1 MMKLKRPV
9 AALLAAVLLL
19 GLLTGCHRENGVSFR
34 VAMGS
39 VPATL
44 DPALAATDEEKTVV
58 SHLFENLMKLQ
69 SDGNG
74 GTTAVNGVARSYQCD
89 TTAEG
94 QETYTFKLRSSA
106 AWSDGTKVTA
116 QDFVYAWK
124 RLVDPATGSKNA
136 RILDMVAGYSAART
150 GEDALQ
156 VSAPDDETFVVVLS
170 GRCPYF
176 IDSVCTAA
184 ATLPVQSAAA
194 AQENWSMSPDTL
206 VTNGPYTV
214 ASWENDTM
222 LLQQTDGYHDARRLG
237 PESISFRFTA
247 DAKTANSL
255 FEKGD
260 ADFVLGL
267 TDEAVAKKM
276 DSWMPD
282 YYPETSVVLLNQLS
296 DLTSNENVRRAMGL
310 VIDRNA
316 IAELLGS
323 RTHLAA
329 EGLVTWGIRST
340 TGGQFRDF
348 GSAVDNDSENYEK
361 NCQTA
366 QELMEEA
373 GYTATKLKSLTP
385 VIMLYESDGTA
396 DSLALLLQKTWKEK
410 LGLSVTLK
418 GVSSEEITQA
428 LERGE
433 YTLAALR
440 VTSDRNDATGFLNR
454 WRMGEEDNY
463 ANFTSS
469 AYDMLLRVAAV
480 SASQEA
486 RDAYLEDAERL
497 LIEKGNVI
505 PMYCST
511 RSWSLSESLP
521 ECLATAWAG
530 TSSPVCIRRV
540 SKSIMRSSGTKALC
554 RF

>member
-124 RLVDPATGSKNA
+124 RLVDPLTGSKNA

-184 ATLPVQSAAA
+184 ATMPVQSAAA

-222 LLQQTDGYHDARRLG
+222 LLQQTDGYYDARRLG

-410 LGLSVTLK
+410 LGLSVTLQ

-511 RSWSLSESLP
+511 RSWSLSESFTGVFGDGLGRYFFTGVHK
-521 ECLATAWAG
+521 A
-530 TSSPVCIRRV
+530 
-540 SKSIMRSSGTKALC
+540 SK
-554 RF
+554 

>member
-19 GLLTGCHRENGVSFR
+19 GLLSGCHRENGVSFR

-69 SDGNG
+69 SDGSG

-156 VSAPDDETFVVVLS
+156 VSAPDDETFVVALS

-184 ATLPVQSAAA
+184 ATMPVQSAAA

-267 TDEAVAKKM
+267 TDEAVAKKI

-366 QELMEEA
+366 QELMKEA
-373 GYTATKLKSLTP
+373 GYTATKLKSLTS

-511 RSWSLSESLP
+511 RSWSLSESFTGVFGDGLGRYFFTGVHK
-521 ECLATAWAG
+521 A
-530 TSSPVCIRRV
+530 
-540 SKSIMRSSGTKALC
+540 SK
-554 RF
+554 

>member
-19 GLLTGCHRENGVSFR
+19 GLLSGCHRENGVSFR

-69 SDGNG
+69 SDGSG

-124 RLVDPATGSKNA
+124 RLVDPLTGSKNA

-156 VSAPDDETFVVVLS
+156 VSAPDDETFVVALS

-184 ATLPVQSAAA
+184 ATMPVQSAAA
-194 AQENWSMSPDTL
+194 ARENWSMSPDTL

-267 TDEAVAKKM
+267 TDEAVAKKI

-366 QELMEEA
+366 QELMKEA

-511 RSWSLSESLP
+511 RSWSLSESFTGVFGDGLGRYFFTGVHK
-521 ECLATAWAG
+521 A
-530 TSSPVCIRRV
+530 
-540 SKSIMRSSGTKALC
+540 SK
-554 RF
+554 

>member
-19 GLLTGCHRENGVSFR
+19 GLLSGCHRENGVSFR

-69 SDGNG
+69 SDGSG

-156 VSAPDDETFVVVLS
+156 VSAPDDETFVVALS

-184 ATLPVQSAAA
+184 ATMPVQSAAA

-267 TDEAVAKKM
+267 TDEAVAKKI

-366 QELMEEA
+366 QELMKEA

-440 VTSDRNDATGFLNR
+440 VTSDRNDAMGFLNR

-511 RSWSLSESLP
+511 RSWSLSESFTGVFGDGLGRYFFTGVHK
-521 ECLATAWAG
+521 A
-530 TSSPVCIRRV
+530 
-540 SKSIMRSSGTKALC
+540 SK
-554 RF
+554 

>member
-184 ATLPVQSAAA
+184 ATMPVQSAAA

-222 LLQQTDGYHDARRLG
+222 LLQQTDGYYDARRLG
-237 PESISFRFTA
+237 PMSISFRFTA

-511 RSWSLSESLP
+511 RSWSLSESFTGVFGDGLGRYFFTGVHK
-521 ECLATAWAG
+521 A
-530 TSSPVCIRRV
+530 
-540 SKSIMRSSGTKALC
+540 SK
-554 RF
+554 

>member
-184 ATLPVQSAAA
+184 ATMPVQSAAA

-222 LLQQTDGYHDARRLG
+222 LLQQTDGYYDARRLG

-366 QELMEEA
+366 QELMKEA

-511 RSWSLSESLP
+511 RSWSLSESFTGVFGDGLGRYYFTGVHK
-521 ECLATAWAG
+521 A
-530 TSSPVCIRRV
+530 
-540 SKSIMRSSGTKALC
+540 SK
-554 RF
+554 

>member
-19 GLLTGCHRENGVSFR
+19 GLLSGCHRENGVSFR

-39 VPATL
+39 VPVTL

-69 SDGNG
+69 SDGSG

-156 VSAPDDETFVVVLS
+156 VSAPDDETFVVALS

-184 ATLPVQSAAA
+184 ATMPVQSAAA

-255 FEKGD
+255 YEKGD

-267 TDEAVAKKM
+267 TDEAVAKKI

-366 QELMEEA
+366 QELMKEA

-511 RSWSLSESLP
+511 RSWSLSESFTGVFGDGLGRYFFTGVHK
-521 ECLATAWAG
+521 A
-530 TSSPVCIRRV
+530 
-540 SKSIMRSSGTKALC
+540 SK
-554 RF
+554 

>member
-44 DPALAATDEEKTVV
+44 DPALAAADEEKTVV

-124 RLVDPATGSKNA
+124 RLVDPLTGSKNA
-136 RILDMVAGYSAART
+136 KILDMVAGYSAART

-222 LLQQTDGYHDARRLG
+222 LLQQTDGYHDTRRLG

-511 RSWSLSESLP
+511 RSWSLSESFTGVFGDGLGRYFFTGVHK
-521 ECLATAWAG
+521 A
-530 TSSPVCIRRV
+530 
-540 SKSIMRSSGTKALC
+540 SK
-554 RF
+554 

>member
-19 GLLTGCHRENGVSFR
+19 GLLSGCHREDGVSFR

-69 SDGNG
+69 SDGSG

-156 VSAPDDETFVVVLS
+156 VSAPDDETFVVALS

-184 ATLPVQSAAA
+184 ATMPVQSAAVA
-194 AQENWSMSPDTL
+194 RENWSMSPDTL

-247 DAKTANSL
+247 DVKTANSL
-255 FEKGD
+255 YEKGD

-267 TDEAVAKKM
+267 TDEAVAKKI

-366 QELMEEA
+366 QELMKEA
-373 GYTATKLKSLTP
+373 GYTATKLTSLAP
-385 VIMLYESDGTA
+385 VIMLYESDGTT

-480 SASQEA
+480 STSQEA

-511 RSWSLSESLP
+511 RSWSLSDSFTGVFGDGLGRYFFTGVHK
-521 ECLATAWAG
+521 A
-530 TSSPVCIRRV
+530 
-540 SKSIMRSSGTKALC
+540 SK
-554 RF
+554 

>member
-194 AQENWSMSPDTL
+194 GQENWSMSPDTL

-222 LLQQTDGYHDARRLG
+222 LLQQTDGYYDARRLG

-340 TGGQFRDF
+340 AGGQFRDF

-511 RSWSLSESLP
+511 RSWSLSESFTGVFGDGLGRYFFTGVHK
-521 ECLATAWAG
+521 A
-530 TSSPVCIRRV
+530 
-540 SKSIMRSSGTKALC
+540 SK
-554 RF
+554 

>member
-1 MMKLKRPV
+1 MQKEQ
-9 AALLAAVLLL
+9 
-19 GLLTGCHRENGVSFR
+19 THYDE
-34 VAMGS
+34 
-39 VPATL
+39 TET
-44 DPALAATDEEKTVV
+44 AATDEEKTVV

-69 SDGNG
+69 SDGSG

-124 RLVDPATGSKNA
+124 RLVDPLTGSKNA

-156 VSAPDDETFVVVLS
+156 VSAPDDETFVVALS

-184 ATLPVQSAAA
+184 ATMPVQSAAA

-237 PESISFRFTA
+237 PMSISFRFTA

-267 TDEAVAKKM
+267 TDEAVAKKI

-316 IAELLGS
+316 KGQQTVHFMNLVDEADLL
-323 RTHLAA
+323 A
-329 EGLVTWGIRST
+329 
-340 TGGQFRDF
+340 
-348 GSAVDNDSENYEK
+348 
-361 NCQTA
+361 
-366 QELMEEA
+366 LMEEEDA
-373 GYTATKLKSLTP
+373 DAYTAEKEAAAQAEQERKQAEEDVANEPKVSFRNGQFIVTDGQHTIEGRILRNGGKDLPILCKVYTGMTVEQEALLFAEQNGFSAPLTAGIKLRAKVVGGDAISKAFLAATNRVGLSLNYDSQQLTDYRIGC
-385 VIMLYESDGTA
+385 VGTA
-396 DSLALLLQKTWKEK
+396 FRLYKQMGEPLYCETMRLIVAAWEGKPDSFRA
-410 LGLSVTLK
+410 SVLK
-418 GVSSEEITQA
+418 GMMHFVE
-428 LERGE
+428 LYHGE
-433 YTLAALR
+433 F
-440 VTSDRNDATGFLNR
+440 N
-454 WRMGEEDNY
+454 E
-463 ANFTSS
+463 
-469 AYDMLLRVAAV
+469 
-480 SASQEA
+480 
-486 RDAYLEDAERL
+486 ERL
-497 LIEKGNVI
+497 LRALRNIHPVDIYRIGQDDPAKLRGWKKYVFPIYTAYNGK
-505 PMYCST
+505 C
-511 RSWSLSESLP
+511 RKDALSM
-521 ECLATAWAG
+521 
-530 TSSPVCIRRV
+530 
-540 SKSIMRSSGTKALC
+540 K
-554 RF
+554 F

>member
-222 LLQQTDGYHDARRLG
+222 LLQQTDGYYDARRLG

-329 EGLVTWGIRST
+329 EGMVTWGIRST

-511 RSWSLSESLP
+511 RSWSLSESFTGVFGDGLGRYFFTGVHK
-521 ECLATAWAG
+521 A
-530 TSSPVCIRRV
+530 
-540 SKSIMRSSGTKALC
+540 SK
-554 RF
+554 

>member
-124 RLVDPATGSKNA
+124 RLVDPLTGSKNA

-222 LLQQTDGYHDARRLG
+222 LLQQTDGYYDARRLG
-237 PESISFRFTA
+237 PMSISFRFTA

-366 QELMEEA
+366 QKLMEEA

-511 RSWSLSESLP
+511 RSWSLSESFTGVFGDGLGRYFFTGVHK
-521 ECLATAWAG
+521 A
-530 TSSPVCIRRV
+530 
-540 SKSIMRSSGTKALC
+540 SK
-554 RF
+554 

>member
-184 ATLPVQSAAA
+184 ATMPVQSAAA

-222 LLQQTDGYHDARRLG
+222 LLQQTDGYYDARRLG

-282 YYPETSVVLLNQLS
+282 HYPETSVVLLNQLS

-511 RSWSLSESLP
+511 RSWSLSESFTGVFGDGLGRYFFTGVHK
-521 ECLATAWAG
+521 A
-530 TSSPVCIRRV
+530 
-540 SKSIMRSSGTKALC
+540 SK
-554 RF
+554 